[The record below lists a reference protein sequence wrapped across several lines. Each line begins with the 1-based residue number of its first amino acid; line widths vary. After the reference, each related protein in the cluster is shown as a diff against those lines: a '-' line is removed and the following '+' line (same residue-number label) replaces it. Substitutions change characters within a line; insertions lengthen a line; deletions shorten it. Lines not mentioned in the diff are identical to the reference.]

1 MKEKYQG
8 FFAILTALSAVT
20 LLIIVFICLGTISIY
35 GQNKKVIDRLNSI
48 QEEVKV
54 LKVIVQSDFQRVR
67 LTSYHPKSG
76 GTNSDSNPNKTA
88 LMTTPRAGYTLA
100 ISTELVNLGWLGKK
114 IYVDGW
120 GIGRAEDRMN
130 VDLKGKRIDICS
142 PTLKHAK
149 KFGVKKDR
157 LAIVL

>member
-1 MKEKYQG
+1 LKEKYQG

-35 GQNKKVIDRLNSI
+35 GQNKKVIARLTLI

-54 LKVIVQSDFQRVR
+54 LKTIVQSDYQRVT
-67 LTSYHPKSG
+67 LTAYHPKSG
-76 GTNSDSNPNKTA
+76 GMNSDSNPNKTA
-88 LMTTPRAGYTLA
+88 LMVTPRAGYTLA
-100 ISTELVNLGWLGKK
+100 ISTELVHLGWLGKK
-114 IYVDGW
+114 IYVEGF
-120 GIGRAEDRMN
+120 GIFKAEDRMN

-142 PTLKHAK
+142 PTLKYAK